1 LGAHRREKRRR
12 ERMVASLATYWA
24 LEAVLGCPTR
34 ERERGWQGD
43 RAAERREKR
52 EGSPDL

>member
-12 ERMVASLATYWA
+12 ERMVVSLATIGRWRRCWVVQ
-24 LEAVLGCPTR
+24 LV
-34 ERERGWQGD
+34 RERGWQGD

>member
-24 LEAVLGCPTR
+24 LKAVLGCPTH
-34 ERERGWQGD
+34 ERERMAGRRGS
-43 RAAERREKR
+43 REEGKERES
-52 EGSPDL
+52 SPNL